1 MIMASYKE
9 KGIQLEE
16 DDDEAIQLPDQEDE
30 QLIKE
35 YSISLIGKILN
46 PKKQNVERLIVAMP
60 EQWCMSEKITAC
72 DLGNGRFLS
81 ISIVKKT
88 LCLS

>member
-9 KGIQLEE
+9 KGFQLEE

-46 PKKQNVERLIVAMP
+46 PKKTE
-60 EQWCMSEKITAC
+60 C
-72 DLGNGRFLS
+72 
-81 ISIVKKT
+81 
-88 LCLS
+88 